1 MNKIAVIIFVFSLQA
16 AHAQEEIA
24 ISDFVPQVFLFKND
38 IFEKYQYKSFN
49 YESTLLDW
57 EKKSKEEFKI
67 FSKNEKQ
74 IIYNQIDRAFSDTL
88 THVLDFNEHKQLKK
102 WEIDVKD
109 CYDRKSS
116 DMPEPLISTIDI
128 TYNANGQIA
137 GISGHCKSNEYATK
151 TSYHYNE
158 SKHLDSIIFSEGYS
172 NQRIFRKVIF
182 VDTTIFSGEPKSSMV
197 LILNTNF
204 NYNKWLKFEL
214 NDGTYLDENQTGEI
228 FSRNR
233 VPKMQEFGDGAG
245 TNFVYEFDSLGRI
258 TSLRTMNANAEY
270 IADLATYGCDFC
282 DANCDGP
289 SVIEFY
295 YQNEKISGIE
305 IDSYSAPN
313 EAGKLS
319 CRCLMKIT
327 YRKDKIKEIIFYNG
341 LDYFNW
347 ILVKKWN
354 KRKGFFI
361 PKDIS
366 SEIK

>member
-1 MNKIAVIIFVFSLQA
+1 MKKIAVIIFVFILQA

-49 YESTLLDW
+49 YESTLLDL
-57 EKKSKEEFKI
+57 EKKSKDEFKI
-67 FSKNEKQ
+67 ISKNEKQ
-74 IIYNQIDRAFSDTL
+74 IIYSQIDRVFSDTI
-88 THVLDFNEHKQLKK
+88 THVLDFNELKQLKK

-116 DMPEPLISTIDI
+116 DMPQPLISKVDV
-128 TYNANGQIA
+128 TYNPNGQIS

-151 TSYHYNE
+151 TIYHYNE
-158 SKHLDSIIFSEGYS
+158 SNHLDSIIFSEGYS
-172 NQRIFRKVIF
+172 YQRIFQKVIF
-182 VDTTIFSGEPKSSMV
+182 VDTTIFSGETRSSMV

-204 NYNKWLKFEL
+204 DYNRWLQVEL
-214 NDGTYLDENQTGEI
+214 NETTINSEIQTGEI

-245 TNFVYEFDSLGRI
+245 TNYVYEFDSLGRI

-282 DANCDGP
+282 DGP

-295 YQNEKISGIE
+295 YQNDKISGIE
-305 IDSYSAPN
+305 LASYSAPN

-327 YRKDKIKEIIFYNG
+327 HRKDKIKEIIFYNG

>member
-1 MNKIAVIIFVFSLQA
+1 MKKIAVIILIFILQA
-16 AHAQEEIA
+16 VHAQEEIA

-38 IFEKYQYKSFN
+38 IFEKYQFKSFN

-74 IIYNQIDRAFSDTL
+74 IIYNQIDRAFSDTI

-116 DMPEPLISTIDI
+116 DVPEPLISKVDI
-128 TYNANGQIA
+128 TYNANGLIS
-137 GISGHCKSNEYATK
+137 GISGHCKSNEYATN
-151 TSYHYNE
+151 TIYHYNE
-158 SKHLDSIIFSEGYS
+158 SNHLDSIIFSEGYS
-172 NQRIFRKVIF
+172 NQRIFQKVIF
-182 VDTTIFSGEPKSSMV
+182 VDTTIFSGETKSSMV
-197 LILNTNF
+197 LILNTTF
-204 NYNKWLKFEL
+204 DYKRWLQVEL
-214 NDGTYLDENQTGEI
+214 NETIINSETQTGEI
-228 FSRNR
+228 SSLYRA
-233 VPKMQEFGDGAG
+233 PKMQEFGDGAG
-245 TNFVYEFDSLGRI
+245 TNFVYEFDSLCRI
-258 TSLRTMNANAEY
+258 TSLRTMNSNAEY
-270 IADLATYGCDFC
+270 IADLPTFGCDFC

-289 SVIEFY
+289 SVVEFY
-295 YQNEKISGIE
+295 YQKDKISGIE
-305 IDSYSAPN
+305 MASFSAPN
-313 EAGKLS
+313 EAGKLI
-319 CRCLMKIT
+319 CRCFMKFS
-327 YRKDKIKEIIFYNG
+327 YRKDKIKEILFYNG
-341 LDYFNW
+341 LDYFSW